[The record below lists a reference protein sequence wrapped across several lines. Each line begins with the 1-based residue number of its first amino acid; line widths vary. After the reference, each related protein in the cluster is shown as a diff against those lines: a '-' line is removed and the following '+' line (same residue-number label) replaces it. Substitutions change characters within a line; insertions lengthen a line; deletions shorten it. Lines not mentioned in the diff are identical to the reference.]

1 MGKNTTGAMKYL
13 PEKSTLEIFRDC
25 LKLVPRMVTER
36 PKINAVRILIKRE
49 FEKNKTEADA
59 EKIDSLRFNA
69 IRGISNY
76 LIFMVKE
83 EYKSKPPQQIFQQDE
98 NEEEEEER

>member
-1 MGKNTTGAMKYL
+1 MKYL

-25 LKLVPRMVTER
+25 LKLVPRMVIEP
-36 PKINAVRILIKRE
+36 PKINAVRLLIKRE
-49 FEKNKTEADA
+49 FEKNRKESDS

-83 EYKSKPPQQIFQQDE
+83 EYKTKPPQQIFEED
-98 NEEEEEER
+98 EEEN